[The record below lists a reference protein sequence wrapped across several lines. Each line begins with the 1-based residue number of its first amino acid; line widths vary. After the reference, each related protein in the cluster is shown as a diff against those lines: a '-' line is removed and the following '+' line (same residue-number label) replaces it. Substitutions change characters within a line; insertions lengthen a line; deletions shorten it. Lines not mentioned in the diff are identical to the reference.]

1 MASIPTLPVEQ
12 MPELMQTVQAMMEVN
27 PDGGQLDNAGIKT
40 CLSQIAKALHSTV
53 ISLVTI
59 KSSVITETGTADV
72 AFKKLEV
79 SFAELCAKTEE
90 MNARLPPPG
99 MASDAKSPSTFIT
112 KLCET
117 KSIANL
123 KSFGEDRTGF
133 RLWHDKF
140 INSISQHVPGS
151 RGLFIQ
157 RIRTD

>member
-1 MASIPTLPVEQ
+1 MASIPVLPIEQ
-12 MPELMQTVQAMMEVN
+12 LPELMQDVQTMMDVN
-27 PDGGQLDNAGIKT
+27 PAGGQLDNPGIKQ

-79 SFAELCAKTEE
+79 SFAELCARTEE
-90 MNARLPPPG
+90 INERLPPPG
-99 MASDAKSPSTFIT
+99 TTPDVRSPSTFVNKI
-112 KLCET
+112 CAT

-123 KSFGEDRTGF
+123 KSFGEDRTVF

-140 INSISQHVPGS
+140 INAIS
-151 RGLFIQ
+151 
-157 RIRTD
+157 